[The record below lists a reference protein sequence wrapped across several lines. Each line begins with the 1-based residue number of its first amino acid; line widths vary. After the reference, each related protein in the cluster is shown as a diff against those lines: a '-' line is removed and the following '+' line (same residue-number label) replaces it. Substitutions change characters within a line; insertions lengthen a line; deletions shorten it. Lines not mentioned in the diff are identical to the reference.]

1 MLFGEMQ
8 SGTRHNYNQLLPSH
22 YNNAMPCNAMCYL
35 AKCKQHV
42 VDFAHLQLVTGCGGE
57 ALYQTPST
65 SSQVE
70 QEEPNQGWKSCLGCK
85 PDQTKLKKDEEKN
98 QPKK

>member
-1 MLFGEMQ
+1 M
-8 SGTRHNYNQLLPSH
+8 
-22 YNNAMPCNAMCYL
+22 
-35 AKCKQHV
+35 AKCNLHV

-70 QEEPNQGWKSCLGCK
+70 QEKLPWLQTR
-85 PDQTKLKKDEEKN
+85 PDQTKKGRRKKPTQKIGGKTK
-98 QPKK
+98 PKKEGENQTKKG

>member
-1 MLFGEMQ
+1 MQ
-8 SGTRHNYNQLLPSH
+8 
-22 YNNAMPCNAMCYL
+22 CYL
-35 AKCKQHV
+35 AKCNLHT
-42 VDFAHLQLVTGCGGE
+42 VDFVHIVDFVTGCGGE

-85 PDQTKLKKDEEKN
+85 PDQTK
-98 QPKK
+98 PKKGRGKKPNQ